1 MDTTTAATIKFEM
14 SVPEPELT
22 LTPSQV
28 KIRLGD
34 TEIVLS
40 KEQFEQ
46 LKQLLRVS
54 TVTSEPF
61 VPNIPWQQWE
71 YPLKAPFE
79 VWCGVSDKGYE
90 LNHAAYA
97 KEIETTIQAR

>member
-34 TEIVLS
+34 TEIILS
-40 KEQFEQ
+40 KDQFEQ

-54 TVTSEPF
+54 TITSEPF
-61 VPNIPWQQWE
+61 VPNFPWQPQWD
-71 YPLKAPFE
+71 KPFE